1 MTYGDKRY
9 DNYTCD
15 HCGAEWKIGG
25 EYSPEK
31 EDRTIKCRWCRNV
44 LFSGRTRESFAEWEI
59 KKEGN
64 PSMKRDSD

>member
-25 EYSPEK
+25 PYSPGK
-31 EDRTIKCRWCRNV
+31 ERETVKCQWCDEV
-44 LFSGRTRESFAEWEI
+44 LFSGLTRESFAEWERL
-59 KKEGN
+59 KAGDPE
-64 PSMKRDSD
+64 MKRGSD